1 LVVQNVVL
9 LDTGPLV
16 AALARDDRA
25 HPWAKEQF
33 ETFGGPFFTSEA
45 VVTEACHLLRRT
57 KRDSSAVL
65 RLLESGALRL
75 GMDLE
80 EEVSAVRKLFERYRN
95 VPATLADACLVRIVI
110 VADAKR
116 THGDAVPWAARLES
130 EILPF
135 WTDACGRSSSIELDN
150 LSPNLAALE
159 RMRSGACGR
168 ASALQTMIVGLR
180 RNSAAEVKEA
190 EEQLSAINAEIRQ
203 NRRHD

>member
-1 LVVQNVVL
+1 MAQNVVL

-33 ETFGGPFFTSEA
+33 ETFGGPFFTCEA

-80 EEVSAVRKLFERYRN
+80 EEASAVRKLFERYRN
-95 VPATLADACLVRIVI
+95 VPATLADACLVRM
-110 VADAKR
+110 
-116 THGDAVPWAARLES
+116 S
-130 EILPF
+130 EIYESCVVL
-135 WTDACGRSSSIELDN
+135 TLDADFHIY
-150 LSPNLAALE
+150 
-159 RMRSGACGR
+159 
-168 ASALQTMIVGLR
+168 
-180 RNSAAEVKEA
+180 
-190 EEQLSAINAEIRQ
+190 
-203 NRRHD
+203 RRHGRKTIPLLYPDSPSEPAGGG